1 MSGKKI
7 TFAAK
12 RPSQATPSNI
22 DDWVGN
28 RDAASTAVLPPP
40 DPKIK
45 MKRLTIDVPISLH
58 RKIKST
64 CAMNNLHMADEIR
77 DLLEERFGGQ
87 GAGEGASS

>member
-1 MSGKKI
+1 MSGKKV

-12 RPSQATPSNI
+12 RPSQAVPSNI
-22 DDWVGN
+22 DDWVEKREGVP
-28 RDAASTAVLPPP
+28 TALTSPPA
-40 DPKIK
+40 DIK

-58 RKIKST
+58 RKIKSS
-64 CAMNNLHMADEIR
+64 CALRNVHMADEIR